1 MKLNKAAVITAVV
14 LILFS
19 ASSISMAADDPFRL
33 QLKEGESIAFTGIGF
48 STDAD
53 KKLLLDLDWTGLG
66 MVLDIYGVNARLGMA
81 VDFWKMGE
89 TPASFGITG
98 GLGLDWTKIISLL
111 AVVDA
116 SGNAFI
122 QKNAAG
128 VSGALTAR
136 VSANTAKLAI
146 VLDAGA
152 MWPGFDKFPAM
163 MLGQSA
169 WTGKAQVM
177 DPGQGWL
184 ELALAFMSSK
194 DRKDSIN
201 LTYSRDIEDSLNR
214 FDIGYS
220 TSFSPDD
227 SGFTL
232 GLYTSIGFG
241 QIIPILTSEF
251 SAEYDITD
259 DIGIMAA
266 LGAQGGLYPMA
277 WFRGKAWAEIN
288 EAAIVELEGKTP
300 IIILDPLASR
310 LYLEDLSRYISL
322 GVTFPEAL
330 MSKVLLSYDFNRDVF
345 SIGYS
350 LKF

>member
-1 MKLNKAAVITAVV
+1 MKLNKAAVLAAVV
-14 LILFS
+14 MILVAMPS
-19 ASSISMAADDPFRL
+19 LAKAAEDPFSL
-33 QLKEGESIAFTGIGF
+33 KLKEGDSIAFTGIGF

-66 MVLDIYGVNARLGMA
+66 VVLDVYGVNTRLGMA
-81 VDFWKMGE
+81 VDFWKAGE
-89 TPASFGITG
+89 TPADFGITG
-98 GLGLDWTKIISLL
+98 GIGLDYTKIISLL

-122 QKNAAG
+122 QKNASG
-128 VSGALTAR
+128 LSGALTTR
-136 VSANTAKLAI
+136 VSANTAKLAV

-169 WTGKAQVM
+169 WTGKALVM

-194 DRKDSIN
+194 GRKDAVN
-201 LTYSRDIEDSLNR
+201 LTYSRDIDQSLNR
-214 FDIGYS
+214 FDIGYN
-220 TSFSPDD
+220 TSFSPDGT
-227 SGFTL
+227 GFTL
-232 GLYTSIGFG
+232 GLYTGIGFG
-241 QIIPILTSEF
+241 QIISILTSEF
-251 SAEYDITD
+251 TAQYDITD

-288 EAAIVELEGKTP
+288 EAAFLELEGKTP
-300 IIILDPLASR
+300 IIVLDPLASR
-310 LYLEDLSRYISL
+310 LYLEDLSRYIGL
-322 GVTFPEAL
+322 GITFPRAL
-330 MSKVLLSYDFNRDVF
+330 MSKVLLSYDFNKDVF
-345 SIGYS
+345 GIGYS
-350 LKF
+350 MKF